1 MGVDTAA
8 ATAAGTAEDRR
19 PKKEGPQDTQDLR
32 AKDQPLTAGLEEPYH
47 FNSHFNATG
56 RKFAKTVAQYLE

>member
-1 MGVDTAA
+1 MKT
-8 ATAAGTAEDRR
+8 GT